1 MRKPISSSIA
11 RPSKLVIGSNV
22 RYIKPVSVSS
32 ICPSKQTCDSNVRP
46 SKTFSAINFHSS
58 KPVYGSNVCS
68 RKPVSVGNICPSKT
82 ISVIN
87 AHKASNICSGK
98 PVYRNNVCPSNS
110 ICRNNVG
117 QSKPTNVNILPCA
130 PVLTDHTYHF
140 DSSILSQQLF
150 FIFSLSILIFS
161 MYYKFSITTMN
172 IFTNLLLVI
181 VILLSKLTC

>member
-1 MRKPISSSIA
+1 M
-11 RPSKLVIGSNV
+11 
-22 RYIKPVSVSS
+22 
-32 ICPSKQTCDSNVRP
+32 
-46 SKTFSAINFHSS
+46 FSAINVHAS

-68 RKPVSVGNICPSKT
+68 RKPVSVGNVCPSKT
-82 ISVIN
+82 ISVSN
-87 AHKASNICSGK
+87 ACS
-98 PVYRNNVCPSNS
+98 SNS
-110 ICRNNVG
+110 SSVINVYSTKSISASNNVG

-181 VILLSKLTC
+181 VILLSKLTCWREFLIMLFSRSSTFLRFSLNIYITFQSCRTMLLLKTSEV